1 MHGILAYGTHLPVH
15 HLDLSEIGRTLGS
28 STAKGTRL
36 VASYDEDTTSMA
48 VEAARSALAGIERGT
63 IGRVLLA
70 TAQPAYLDRANAA
83 IVHAALSLSADS
95 LALDY
100 IGSMRT
106 AAGALLAATEHRE
119 TDERVLA
126 VFSDV
131 RTGLPGSVDEKAGS
145 DGAAA
150 ILTGDGTDSVPVIA
164 EFIGSASRT
173 VEMLD
178 RWRIPGDSSSHV
190 WEERFAEGPLVT
202 AGLEALRAAT
212 SAAGV
217 TIDGLDHL
225 LVVGMHDRAVRGVAK
240 AAKVSQA
247 ASTHAT
253 EAAAN
258 GSAGTAQIALGLAEI
273 LDNAAPQETVGIVVL
288 GDGAVAVV
296 ARTTAAIA
304 NSRNAVPVSR
314 RRETCRPV
322 SYPLFLT
329 WRGRLDREPPRRPDP
344 VPPAAPPSFRAASY
358 KFGLNVGRCTECG
371 TVNIPIE
378 RICIRCH
385 ATDTQVHE
393 PLSEKPGKIVTFTV
407 DHLAFSPS
415 PPVVSAVVDFE
426 GGGRM
431 VCEVTDSGDADLAVG
446 TPVAM
451 TFRRL
456 STSGGIHNYFWKAR
470 PAVEEPSTAEP
481 VDSKR
486 EIPATDRL
494 VTPAHNTR
502 EATP

>member
-1 MHGILAYGTHLPVH
+1 MHGIVAYGTHLPVH
-15 HLDLSEIGRTLGS
+15 RLELSEIGRTLGG
-28 STAKGTRL
+28 STAKGGRF
-36 VASYDEDTTSMA
+36 VAGYDEDTTSMA
-48 VEAARSALAGIERGT
+48 VEAARCALAGIERAA
-63 IGRVLLA
+63 IGSVLLA

-83 IVHAALSLSADS
+83 IVHAALSLPTES

-106 AAGALLAATEHRE
+106 AAGALLAAAEHRAADGH
-119 TDERVLA
+119 TLA

-131 RTGLPGSVDEKAGS
+131 RTGLPGSVDEQVGS

-150 ILTGDGTDSVPVIA
+150 IVVGDDTESLPVIA

-173 VEMLD
+173 EEVLD

-190 WEERFAEGPLVT
+190 WEERFAEGPLVA
-202 AGLEALRAAT
+202 AGMDALRAAA
-212 SAAGV
+212 SAAEV
-217 TIDGLDHL
+217 AIDGLDHL
-225 LVVGMHDRAVRGVAK
+225 LVVGMHDRAVRGVVK
-240 AAKVSQA
+240 AVKVTQSASANAAAAA
-247 ASTHAT
+247 AS
-253 EAAAN
+253 
-258 GSAGTAQIALGLAEI
+258 GSAGTAQIAVGLAEI
-273 LDNAAPQETVGIVVL
+273 LDNAGPDETIGIVVL

-296 ARTTAAIA
+296 ARTTAAVA
-304 NSRNAVPVSR
+304 THRNAIPVSR
-314 RRETCRPV
+314 RRETSRPV

-371 TVNIPIE
+371 TVNIPVE

-385 ATDTQVHE
+385 EVDTQVLE

-431 VCEVTDSGDADLAVG
+431 VCEVTDAGLEGLEVG
-446 TPVAM
+446 ASVTM
-451 TFRRL
+451 TFRRM

-470 PAVEEPSTAEP
+470 PADNPISTAEP
-481 VDSKR
+481 DDS
-486 EIPATDRL
+486 ELEMPAADNL
-494 VTPAHNTR
+494 VTESRNF
-502 EATP
+502 